1 MAKNG
6 RKFAF
11 GFSAKKDAEGR
22 AEGAVCIRLR
32 VRTVYEQFGLRKK
45 SSSRKP

>member
-1 MAKNG
+1 MAKAG

-22 AEGAVCIRLR
+22 AEGAVCIRPR
-32 VRTVYEQFGLRKK
+32 FRNVYEQFGLRKPATP
-45 SSSRKP
+45 RKP

>member
-1 MAKNG
+1 MAKAG

-11 GFSAKKDAEGR
+11 GFSVKKGAEGR
-22 AEGAVCIRLR
+22 VEGAACLRLR

-45 SSSRKP
+45 SASRKP

>member
-1 MAKNG
+1 MAKPG

-11 GFSAKKDAEGR
+11 GFSAKKDAVGR
-22 AEGAVCIRLR
+22 AEGAACIRLR

-45 SSSRKP
+45 SSPRKP

>member
-11 GFSAKKDAEGR
+11 GFSAKKDGEGR

>member
-1 MAKNG
+1 MARTG

-22 AEGAVCIRLR
+22 AEGAACVRLR

-45 SSSRKP
+45 NCARKP

>member
-1 MAKNG
+1 MAKTG

-22 AEGAVCIRLR
+22 ALGAACFRLR
-32 VRTVYEQFGLRKK
+32 VRSIYDHYGLRKPHPQPK
-45 SSSRKP
+45 R

>member
-1 MAKNG
+1 MAKNA

-22 AEGAVCIRLR
+22 PEGAACIRFR

-45 SSSRKP
+45 TSQRRP

>member
-1 MAKNG
+1 MAKAG

-22 AEGAVCIRLR
+22 VEGAACIRLR

-45 SSSRKP
+45 SVPRKT

>member
-1 MAKNG
+1 MAKHG

-11 GFSAKKDAEGR
+11 GFSAKKDAAGR
-22 AEGAVCIRLR
+22 AEGAACLRLR

-45 SSSRKP
+45 ASPRKP

>member
-1 MAKNG
+1 MAKAG

-22 AEGAVCIRLR
+22 AEGSVCIRLR
-32 VRTVYEQFGLRKK
+32 VRTIYEQFGLRKPALP
-45 SSSRKP
+45 RKH